1 MDHVHLHDHDPAPE
15 SRGRKERGNI
25 VNDRDHI
32 HPTTRGLNVVV
43 NHIVIVDQ
51 DAIAVDPETIPLDLD
66 HIRVTLERLQH
77 RVMEEEEIAVIMAVP
92 VRIGMAVV
100 IEVVV
105 VIGAAAA
112 LVAVDIEG
120 EDVAVVMD
128 REWVAGLATRES
140 IRRPLEC
147 WAVSV

>member
-66 HIRVTLERLQH
+66 HIRVTLEKLQH
-77 RVMEEEEIAVIMAVP
+77 RVMEEEIVVIMAVP

-100 IEVVV
+100 IEAVDTE
-105 VIGAAAA
+105 AAAA

>member
-1 MDHVHLHDHDPAPE
+1 MDHVHLHDHDPAPGN
-15 SRGRKERGNI
+15 RGRKERGNI

-66 HIRVTLERLQH
+66 HIRVTLEKLQH
-77 RVMEEEEIAVIMAVP
+77 RVMEEEIAVIMAVP

-100 IEVVV
+100 IEAVDTE
-105 VIGAAAA
+105 AAAA

-120 EDVAVVMD
+120 EDAAVVMD
-128 REWVAGLATRES
+128 RD
-140 IRRPLEC
+140 
-147 WAVSV
+147 